1 MSDYFKIFLQRSG
14 KVCGAALLTAFAV
27 ASCSQLPVLKT
38 DGDVR
43 RFYGLSAVPEERQLT
58 SDYRLLTSDGRSH
71 LLLQQAGA
79 EFVAVSVVQSAQ
91 WPLDK
96 ITIQKIRDLQ
106 KRLGRTPQI
115 ELRLLSLNPDEKRER
130 LQTIEQQ
137 ADLEFPVLIDG
148 SQLLALELGVR
159 NNLDTVV
166 VRVRDR
172 RIVGQQSADTEQAVK
187 WAEDFSSEQ
196 LPDYSR
202 EIAPLLVKTCTNCHR
217 EGGTAPW
224 AMKNHE
230 MILRWKKMI
239 REVAVKRRMPP
250 AQSDHYYHDFID
262 EPRLTDA
269 EMRKLVRWID
279 GGAPRGKG
287 QDPLLKVKPLPRRD
301 FVLGKPDVVLEF
313 PSQTMPAEG
322 PDIILSHKVEWP
334 FDREVRIRG
343 MEVQTDNPEATHHLT
358 VYYLIPTEDPAKPVV
373 VQFDAG
379 YLPGYEPHLLPYGLS
394 YTIPPRSPVRISP
407 HFVTTG
413 KPETINGRIGYYI
426 DKSPPGS
433 PVYDLVYCGAQTR
446 VIDIPPHTP
455 RYVKITRAVI
465 TEDLWAMV
473 FATHMHDRGV
483 STVFSA
489 RLPGKSEEKVLLSIP
504 VYDRKWQRE
513 YMPAEP
519 VFLPKGTEVVCEGVF
534 DNSAGNPRITTPQ
547 NAVSYGWSADQ
558 EMLMCG
564 CIGMRDA
571 DYQKY
576 LGKKTAAPPVDLKS
590 NRILAQ
596 PLNE

>member
-1 MSDYFKIFLQRSG
+1 MLALVKNFYHRNVKIYGIS
-14 KVCGAALLTAFAV
+14 LLTVFIFF
-27 ASCSQLPVLKT
+27 SCVQMPKFKT
-38 DGDVR
+38 DEDIR
-43 RFYGLSAVPEERQLT
+43 HDYSLKVPSKEQQLV
-58 SDYRLLTSDGRSH
+58 SDYRLLTSEGRSH
-71 LLLQQAGA
+71 LLLQQART
-79 EFVAVSVVQSAQ
+79 EFVAVAGLQYTG
-91 WPLDK
+91 WPLGAA
-96 ITIQKIRDLQ
+96 ISQKIRDLQ
-106 KRLGRTPQI
+106 TRMNWPSQM
-115 ELRLLSLNPDEKRER
+115 ELRFVLLNPNEDRKQLREIEK
-130 LQTIEQQ
+130 Q
-137 ADLEFPVLIDG
+137 AGLKLPILVDG
-148 SQLLALELGVR
+148 SQLLARELGFQ
-159 NNLDTVV
+159 NNLDLVV
-166 VRVRDR
+166 IRVADR
-172 RIVGQQSADTEQAVK
+172 RIVGHGAAESAEQIQ
-187 WAEDFSSEQ
+187 WAEEFSAPE
-196 LPDYSR
+196 LPNYSR
-202 EIAPLLVKTCTNCHR
+202 QIAPLLIKACTNCHR
-217 EGGTAPW
+217 EGGAAPW

-230 MILRWKKMI
+230 MIHRWKKMI

-250 AQSDHYYHDFID
+250 AQSDHYYHDFKD

-287 QDPLLKVKPLPRRD
+287 HDPLMQVKPLPRRE
-301 FVLGKPDVVLEF
+301 FVVGKPDVVLDF

-322 PDIILSHKVEWP
+322 PDVILSHKIEWP

-358 VYYLIPTEDPAKPVV
+358 VYYLIPTEDPSKPVV

-394 YTIPPRSPVRISP
+394 YVIPPRSPVRVSP

-413 KPETINGRIGYYI
+413 KPEVINGRIGYYL

-433 PVYDLVYCGAQTR
+433 PAYDLVYCGAQTR

-455 RYVKITRAVI
+455 HYVKITKAVI

-489 RLPGKSEEKVLLSIP
+489 RLPGKPDEKVLLSIP

-547 NAVSYGWSADQ
+547 NPVTYGWSADQ

-576 LGKKTAAPPVDLKS
+576 LGKKTVAPPLDLKS
-590 NRILAQ
+590 NRILAK